1 MSLVK
6 VTIKDRE
13 NEISCAKTY
22 IVNLANAKEALE
34 SSISSLTIQNQELQV
49 QLEKCKNST
58 NSPFVVDSN
67 ASSSNT
73 STCKHWLK
81 YHATCCLTNHARKNI
96 SKVKVKKILKKC
108 SINDG

>member
-73 STCKHWLK
+73 STCKH
-81 YHATCCLTNHARKNI
+81 
-96 SKVKVKKILKKC
+96 
-108 SINDG
+108 